1 MGIDPTAFFGGLLPP
16 SAELAEGL
24 CECVFLSAVNQEVF
38 WVSEGMSLVE
48 RFYDENPERE
58 WARLTMEHEPHR
70 WLESRVALHL
80 LDKYLPPPPARVLD
94 VGAGPG
100 RYAIA
105 LAGRGYRVTLLDL
118 SSELLALARRKVE
131 EAGLAGQVEGYH
143 HGSATDLGRFAARF
157 DIVLLM
163 GPLYHLIHEAAR
175 LAAVRE
181 SLRVLRPGGTVVAT
195 IINHLG
201 VARAGVTEFPYW
213 YENAGCLQIV
223 DSYTQTEAPGE
234 GFTEAYFAHPLELRR
249 WYEEAGA
256 ETVAIAAQEGLA
268 GGLRDGCRALAGNPV
283 AWQHFVEI
291 VLATCEDPTLLG
303 GSEHTLYVGRKRSTS

>member
-1 MGIDPTAFFGGLLPP
+1 MSEP
-16 SAELAEGL
+16 
-24 CECVFLSAVNQEVF
+24 
-38 WVSEGMSLVE
+38 VSVVQH
-48 RFYDENPERE
+48 FYDTNAERE

-70 WLESRVALHL
+70 WLEFRVAIHL

-105 LAGRGYRVTLLDL
+105 LAEKGYTVTLFDL
-118 SSELLALARRKVE
+118 SSELLGLARHNVE
-131 EAGLAGQVEGYH
+131 EAGLAARVNGYH
-143 HGSATDLGRFAARF
+143 QGSATDLGRFASGRSARGIF
-157 DIVLLM
+157 DVVLVM
-163 GPLYHLIHEAAR
+163 GPLYHLIEEADR

-201 VARAGVTEFPYW
+201 VARAGVTEFPHW
-213 YENAGCLQIV
+213 YDGPDCLRIV
-223 DSYTQTEAPGE
+223 RSYTQAATEVE

-256 ETVAIAAQEGLA
+256 ETVTMAAQEGLA
-268 GGLRDGCRALAGNPV
+268 GGLRDGCRGLAENPV